1 MTALQAAVVAFAL
14 AVARGAECVS
24 RMLLKHK
31 G

>member
-1 MTALQAAVVAFAL
+1 MTALQSAVVAFAL
-14 AVARGAECVS
+14 AVAIMAECVS